1 MVLVTLS
8 ILCIWARL
16 YIVSSLALY
25 GVIVTRHS
33 LVGQSL
39 HIYGG
44 STEIILCFYM
54 RDWCFV
60 HPSSHFHYIFLFKFL
75 STRFLEKL
83 RYTHTR
89 SKTHITVPRDSST
102 RCTRVLLCSYSSLF
116 TNSTNYTTVASTKVC
131 FLSPYKHTC
140 YFLPWFIIVSKKTNV
155 SSIRSSVITMP
166 NKNAR
171 KHTLVLISVI

>member
-1 MVLVTLS
+1 MSGHLPEEFAGPGGHFWNTSISTIWTGSTWSNMV
-8 ILCIWARL
+8 I
-16 YIVSSLALY
+16 
-25 GVIVTRHS
+25 
-33 LVGQSL
+33 L

-140 YFLPWFIIVSKKTNV
+140 YFLPWFIIVSKKTRFNHPTTTIHLLCW
-155 SSIRSSVITMP
+155 S
-166 NKNAR
+166 
-171 KHTLVLISVI
+171 